1 MIYFV
6 NTAMQCMT
14 GNMRTERQ
22 VAIGASD
29 SETKSQ
35 FMREPEKPVRDALD
49 RRGDD
54 SPASVRILR
63 EFLGSLPDLLLVR

>member
-1 MIYFV
+1 
-6 NTAMQCMT
+6 
-14 GNMRTERQ
+14 MRTERQ

-35 FMREPEKPVRDALD
+35 FMREPEKPVMDALD

-54 SPASVRILR
+54 SPASIGIPLK
-63 EFLGSLPDLLLVR
+63 FLDTLHDLLLIR